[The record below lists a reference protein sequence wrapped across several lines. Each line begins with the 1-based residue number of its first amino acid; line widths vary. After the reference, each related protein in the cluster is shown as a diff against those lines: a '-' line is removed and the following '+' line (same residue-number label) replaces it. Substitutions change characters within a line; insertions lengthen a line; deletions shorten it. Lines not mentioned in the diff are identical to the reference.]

1 MRNALL
7 NKRLDYYKKIHKIEE
22 YEVKIDE
29 IMDYIDEKNNADITR
44 VIRLSDTKGIS
55 ESLNKLSDT
64 LIHTLPIYSRY
75 IQNC

>member
-55 ESLNKLSDT
+55 ESLHKLSDI
-64 LIHTLPIYSRY
+64 LSIHST
-75 IQNC
+75 